1 MPWITSTRCLLMP
14 GWLSSSTGKAEGPP
28 GPAASVW
35 PLALGF
41 KVSKDAWIGCPLHTC
56 LSCTCAWWS
65 LEAGGITNK
74 THAPTCSRMVDRNH
88 KLNVKSGEAV
98 QYYRHHGFE
107 PRHTTEPRGQ
117 YDMLDP
123 GPTVP
128 VIQVGWAGWEA
139 LSSHTSGLA
148 RVFKPFRHQC
158 GDQQVHAHCKLCA
171 LV

>member
-1 MPWITSTRCLLMP
+1 
-14 GWLSSSTGKAEGPP
+14 
-28 GPAASVW
+28 
-35 PLALGF
+35 
-41 KVSKDAWIGCPLHTC
+41 
-56 LSCTCAWWS
+56 
-65 LEAGGITNK
+65 
-74 THAPTCSRMVDRNH
+74 MVDRNH

-139 LSSHTSGLA
+139 LSSHTSGL
-148 RVFKPFRHQC
+148 
-158 GDQQVHAHCKLCA
+158 G
-171 LV
+171 